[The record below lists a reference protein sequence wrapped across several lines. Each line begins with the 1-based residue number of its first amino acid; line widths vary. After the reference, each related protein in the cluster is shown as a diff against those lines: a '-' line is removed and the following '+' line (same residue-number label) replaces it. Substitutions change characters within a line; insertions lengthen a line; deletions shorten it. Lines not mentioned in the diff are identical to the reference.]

1 MTPSSTGR
9 TIATAMQAAEEVRMT
24 VRVPAELVEAARRA
38 AERQDRSL
46 SAFVR
51 RALADALGRNEASS

>member
-1 MTPSSTGR
+1 
-9 TIATAMQAAEEVRMT
+9 MQAAEEVRMT